1 MPEDNYPR
9 MVSDPEA
16 EGLPGTA
23 DDDSSANDEVET
35 GRWADGADPAP
46 LPGESPAE
54 VDRYGTTPEE
64 ALEGESLDYKLARE
78 RFDGRS
84 DAVDAGTAPTRGDL
98 VDMGDEETD
107 RPDRDAGLADDFP
120 SEPTDSPVS
129 MYDRPG
135 LIADGGRPVG
145 RLVDPDEGGLFDDE
159 KDMVGYDAGA
169 AGGGAS
175 AEELAMHEVEE
186 P

>member
-23 DDDSSANDEVET
+23 DDDSDAYDDVDSP
-35 GRWADGADPAP
+35 RWADGADPAP
-46 LPGESPAE
+46 LPGDSPAE

-64 ALEGESLDYKLARE
+64 ALDGESLDYKLARE

-84 DAVDAGTAPTRGDL
+84 DAPDAGDAPSRGDA
-98 VDMGDEETD
+98 VDTGDEVTD
-107 RPDRDAGLADDFP
+107 RPDRDAGLADDYP
-120 SEPTDSPVS
+120 LEPDDSPVS
-129 MYDRPG
+129 LYDRPDVIPG
-135 LIADGGRPVG
+135 PGRPVG

-175 AEELAMHEVEE
+175 AEELAMHEVDE